1 MGGQVSWR
9 AIRPR
14 ARDRCFVWRSPTLSL
29 SLSLSLSN
37 ATGVSDVRDGLRGSQ
52 RVEVQ
57 TVAVCTLKLKYA
69 GPVSPFTIG
78 VSEILEDLLWI
89 RTYRSVVRV
98 LSLSRCCSLVP
109 VLVRIDRSSRRA
121 PHQQRSAIATH
132 NERAIRRLS
141 RVPSIDCECHLG
153 YASSWTFLPSLA
165 GWWWCKH
172 KLTDGW
178 RHAAKSGERLPG
190 TPIDVDALWHTHM
203 LEPATYNQDLTNAFG
218 FTFHHLPKSEVKSPL
233 PPAAG
238 VEEPCMKCEVL
249 PLRRCILS

>member
-98 LSLSRCCSLVP
+98 LSFSRCCSLVL

-121 PHQQRSAIATH
+121 PHQRRSAIATH

-141 RVPSIDCECHLG
+141 RVPSIDCERHLG
-153 YASSWTFLPSLA
+153 YASSWTFLPSLTGGGGGA
-165 GWWWCKH
+165 S
-172 KLTDGW
+172 T
-178 RHAAKSGERLPG
+178 S
-190 TPIDVDALWHTHM
+190 
-203 LEPATYNQDLTNAFG
+203 
-218 FTFHHLPKSEVKSPL
+218 
-233 PPAAG
+233 
-238 VEEPCMKCEVL
+238 
-249 PLRRCILS
+249 

>member
-1 MGGQVSWR
+1 MLR
-9 AIRPR
+9 MAL
-14 ARDRCFVWRSPTLSL
+14 ANDLAL

-37 ATGVSDVRDGLRGSQ
+37 AAGVSDVRDGLRGSQ

-98 LSLSRCCSLVP
+98 LSFARCYSLVIVL

-121 PHQQRSAIATH
+121 PHQRRSAIATH

-141 RVPSIDCECHLG
+141 RVPSIDCERHLG
-153 YASSWTFLPSLA
+153 YASSWTFLPSSA
-165 GWWWCKH
+165 GW
-172 KLTDGW
+172 
-178 RHAAKSGERLPG
+178 
-190 TPIDVDALWHTHM
+190 
-203 LEPATYNQDLTNAFG
+203 
-218 FTFHHLPKSEVKSPL
+218 
-233 PPAAG
+233 
-238 VEEPCMKCEVL
+238 
-249 PLRRCILS
+249 